1 MIYIYSGNDNKNKI
15 SSIKKKFSKNE
26 ILFLSLSESTPEVV
40 FDYVQS
46 MNLFGISKAIVVEN
60 FLANQNL
67 SASELLMLQKSDT
80 PFIFLEDKLLAA
92 DEKKYKKYTE
102 GIEKFEVKEIKSA
115 PAYNVFAITD
125 AFASKDKISAW
136 SLYLN
141 AIENEAQPEAI
152 SGILFWKI
160 KTMLMTGNK
169 NFSKENLKQMSS
181 SLVDIY
187 HRSHVGDM
195 DMKIGLEQFILK
207 SLS

>member
-26 ILFLSLSESTPEVV
+26 IFFLSPSESTKETI
-40 FDYVQS
+40 FDYTAS
-46 MNLFGISKAIVVEN
+46 LNLFGIPKTIVVEN
-60 FLANQNL
+60 FLTINNL
-67 SASELLMLQKSDT
+67 SVDELFMLQKSDT
-80 PFIFLEDKLLAA
+80 PFIFLEDKFLVA

-102 GIEKFEVKEIKSA
+102 AIEKFEVKEVKPA
-115 PAYNVFAITD
+115 PAYNVFSITD
-125 AFASKDKISAW
+125 AFASRDKIGAW
-136 SLYLN
+136 SLYIN
-141 AIENEAQPEAI
+141 AIEKDSQPEAI

-160 KTMLMTGNK
+160 KTLIMTGSK
-169 NFSKENLKQMSS
+169 NFAKENLKQMSS

-187 HRSHVGDM
+187 HRSHMGEM

>member
-26 ILFLSLSESTPEVV
+26 ILFLSLSESSREVV

-46 MNLFGISKAIVVEN
+46 VNLFGVSKAVVVEN
-60 FLANQNL
+60 FLANNNL
-67 SASELLMLQKSDT
+67 GIAELTMLQKSDT
-80 PFIFLEDKLLAA
+80 PFIFLEDKMLAA
-92 DEKKYKKYTE
+92 DEKKYKKYSET
-102 GIEKFEVKEIKSA
+102 IEKFEVKELKSA

-125 AFASKDKISAW
+125 AFAARDKIGAW

-160 KTMLMTGNK
+160 KTMMMTGSK
-169 NFSKENLKQMSS
+169 NFAKENLKQMSAF
-181 SLVDIY
+181 LVDIY
-187 HRSHVGDM
+187 HRSHTGEM

>member
-26 ILFLSLSESTPEVV
+26 ILFLSLLESTPEVV

-60 FLANQNL
+60 FLASQNL
-67 SASELLMLQKSDT
+67 SVGDLSMLQKSET
-80 PFIFLEDKLLAA
+80 PFIFLEDKMLAA
-92 DEKKYKKYTE
+92 DEKKYKKYAE
-102 GIEKFEVKEIKSA
+102 DIEKFEVKEIKSA
-115 PAYNVFAITD
+115 SAFNVFDITD
-125 AFASKDKISAW
+125 AFASRDKIGAW
-136 SLYLN
+136 SLYLS
-141 AIENEAQPEAI
+141 AIQNEAQPEAI

-160 KTMLMTGNK
+160 KTMMMTGSK

-187 HRSHVGDM
+187 HLSHVGEI